1 MDLDSKT
8 ILSLVQL
15 NLRCINGDIISN
27 EHVRRKNIF
36 QSIDIRKFT
45 IWQYKQYILWK
56 EAKINCLCLELFS
69 QFTSHLEKNKL
80 VLILYN
86 YDTHTILY
94 KAYYAQTNATIAEN
108 TMLSAPKFEPACII
122 NARQKMSL
130 PISHHVLNQK
140 SEALNGPISPPLL

>member
-1 MDLDSKT
+1 MYK
-8 ILSLVQL
+8 
-15 NLRCINGDIISN
+15 
-27 EHVRRKNIF
+27 
-36 QSIDIRKFT
+36 KF
-45 IWQYKQYILWK
+45 YR
-56 EAKINCLCLELFS
+56 S
-69 QFTSHLEKNKL
+69 EKNKL

>member
-1 MDLDSKT
+1 MVFRKILEENSRIFSKNRY
-8 ILSLVQL
+8 I
-15 NLRCINGDIISN
+15 
-27 EHVRRKNIF
+27 KMYK
-36 QSIDIRKFT
+36 KF
-45 IWQYKQYILWK
+45 YRS
-56 EAKINCLCLELFS
+56 ELFS

-108 TMLSAPKFEPACII
+108 TMPSAPKFEPACII